1 MALLQ
6 HCATHYLIQSACLFL
21 ITCVGMFHNG
31 GRRSTENLLA
41 ASFWLSADGCKISV
55 AAKGTLA
62 SPPCLST
69 PPVAGIVV
77 IDLHD
82 FGHLILNRMIVISF
96 ELEKV
101 EFRMFI
107 PVIPLPE
114 KSQKEFRS
122 KICT

>member
-1 MALLQ
+1 MNRQ
-6 HCATHYLIQSACLFL
+6 
-21 ITCVGMFHNG
+21 
-31 GRRSTENLLA
+31 NLK
-41 ASFWLSADGCKISV
+41 SI
-55 AAKGTLA
+55 
-62 SPPCLST
+62 PCILCT

-82 FGHLILNRMIVISF
+82 FGHLFQNKMIVISF

-107 PVIPLPE
+107 PVTPLPE
-114 KSQKEFRS
+114 KSQKELQP

>member
-1 MALLQ
+1 MKSIP
-6 HCATHYLIQSACLFL
+6 YI
-21 ITCVGMFHNG
+21 
-31 GRRSTENLLA
+31 
-41 ASFWLSADGCKISV
+41 
-55 AAKGTLA
+55 
-62 SPPCLST
+62 LST

-82 FGHLILNRMIVISF
+82 FGHLFLNRMIVILF

-114 KSQKEFRS
+114 KSQKELQS